1 MVAGSQDCGSCWECT
16 GRWHGVGRIGPN
28 MEAWVAQSFNEG
40 SSRGA
45 REKQQ
50 RQNSAMQ
57 ISGGKRKGGWIE
69 PAAKGIWHR
78 MRAEKRSLCLAVR
91 SWMRAFSRAH
101 KWSVLKAWDWKD
113 KTKQL
118 QWLEREEAIYLIR
131 RWIRLM
137 AKMVYMVLITTAWA
151 IQTFSYFALR
161 SLVLGSPGWCRGSTL
176 SSRL

>member
-1 MVAGSQDCGSCWECT
+1 MSHSRKMHANYCLLLFKDMVAGSQDCGSCWECT

-101 KWSVLKAWDWKD
+101 KWSVLKAGDWKD

-137 AKMVYMVLITTAWA
+137 AKWFIWCSLQRLEQYRHSFI
-151 IQTFSYFALR
+151 LR
-161 SLVLGSPGWCRGSTL
+161 
-176 SSRL
+176 